1 MAAVSLGFVRVWSW
15 DFCLVWVFICLFY
28 IFLLVLY
35 IICFFRSAPAR
46 REPPRQPG
54 PAAGTGERG
63 PGPALPQ
70 HRDLERA
77 TGSRELS
84 SAGST
89 GRRSRPAA
97 KPRLASPGP
106 TEPRCGA
113 GRSGPPCAPASL
125 ARHALPFSFY
135 FFFFSLFFKFSSL
148 SLSLHPFL
156 FALRFL
162 LRFPLFG
169 GWRQVAADTERRL
182 GAHRSPA
189 AHLEASHSPVPGESR
204 SSRPGRAQAP
214 SAATIAA
221 APGDARCRAAA
232 SGGTEPSRCPSPG
245 IEFSGMLGSRQLD
258 YQLISFFLIHRHYN
272 RFDLRGFSARRRGV
286 PLAARPARS
295 GRR

>member
-1 MAAVSLGFVRVWSW
+1 MAAVSLSFVRVWSW
-15 DFCLVWVFICLFY
+15 GFCLVWVFICLVY

-89 GRRSRPAA
+89 GCRSRPAA
-97 KPRLASPGP
+97 KPRLAPPAPPS
-106 TEPRCGA
+106 RGA
-113 GRSGPPCAPASL
+113 ERGAA
-125 ARHALPFSFY
+125 ALPARLPPSCATLCPFHFISFSFLY
-135 FFFFSLFFKFSSL
+135 FLNFLPFPSPSIRFCSLCAFSSGSRYL
-148 SLSLHPFL
+148 G
-156 FALRFL
+156 AE
-162 LRFPLFG
+162 
-169 GWRQVAADTERRL
+169 ADTERRL

-189 AHLEASHSPVPGESR
+189 AHLEASHSSVPGESW

-286 PLAARPARS
+286 PLAPHPARS

>member
-15 DFCLVWVFICLFY
+15 GFCLVWVFICLVY

-35 IICFFRSAPAR
+35 IIFFFRSAPAR

-89 GRRSRPAA
+89 GSRSRSTA
-97 KPRLASPGP
+97 KPRLAPPGP
-106 TEPRCGA
+106 AEPRCGA
-113 GRSGPPCAPASL
+113 GRSGPPCALASL
-125 ARHALPFSFY
+125 VRHALPFSFY
-135 FFFFSLFFKFSSL
+135 FFFFSLFFIFSSL

-169 GWRQVAADTERRL
+169 GWRQT
-182 GAHRSPA
+182 P
-189 AHLEASHSPVPGESR
+189 
-204 SSRPGRAQAP
+204 
-214 SAATIAA
+214 
-221 APGDARCRAAA
+221 
-232 SGGTEPSRCPSPG
+232 SGGSGPTAARRHIWRPRTPPSPG
-245 IEFSGMLGSRQLD
+245 NPGAPAPAVPRPPRRPRLPQP
-258 YQLISFFLIHRHYN
+258 
-272 RFDLRGFSARRRGV
+272 RGTPGAGLRRRG
-286 PLAARPARS
+286 ARS
-295 GRR
+295 PRGVLRQGLSSRGCWAPGNWITS

>member
-1 MAAVSLGFVRVWSW
+1 MGFY
-15 DFCLVWVFICLFY
+15 LF
-28 IFLLVLY
+28 VLY
-35 IICFFRSAPAR
+35 FFVSFIYYLFFPLGSGTTRAPSPAGPGGGDRGARPRPGLAAAPGPGTGNREPGAELRGQHRPPVPSR
-46 REPPRQPG
+46 REAPFG
-54 PAAGTGERG
+54 P
-63 PGPALPQ
+63 
-70 HRDLERA
+70 
-77 TGSRELS
+77 
-84 SAGST
+84 
-89 GRRSRPAA
+89 
-97 KPRLASPGP
+97 PGP

-182 GAHRSPA
+182 GAHCSPA

-286 PLAARPARS
+286 PLAPRPARS